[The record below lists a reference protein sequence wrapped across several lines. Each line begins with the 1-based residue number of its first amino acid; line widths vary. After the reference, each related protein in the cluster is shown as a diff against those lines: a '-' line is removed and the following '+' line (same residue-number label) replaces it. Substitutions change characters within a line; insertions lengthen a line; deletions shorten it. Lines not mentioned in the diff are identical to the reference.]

1 VPSRQSQKTGR
12 VDDVPPDSRRRDDEL
27 LGAAATADRDALI
40 ELIAV
45 FTHDLNNPL
54 QTVLVLSEL
63 ALDETMQ
70 GTEGRARAEQCLTAA
85 DRLRVLA
92 QAMSG
97 LFRGRPLRAEALWE
111 RLRTLLGRRFERHG
125 IAIEL
130 AACDPPGAILP
141 ALCERI
147 VFTVA
152 LGAIG
157 AAAASGRRHHA
168 LELAC
173 TPTSERISLNARLFY
188 LDADGSRVP
197 LAFCDTHLERVAAL
211 LRLDAMAVHRFDG
224 DALQIELAA
233 GE

>member
-1 VPSRQSQKTGR
+1 M
-12 VDDVPPDSRRRDDEL
+12 VDDVPSDSQRRDDVL
-27 LGAAATADRDALI
+27 SAAASADRDALI

-63 ALDETMQ
+63 ALDETMP

-97 LFRGRPLRAEALWE
+97 LFRGRPLRSDALWE

-125 IAIEL
+125 IVPTLVAEEPRDAL
-130 AACDPPGAILP
+130 LP

-147 VFTVA
+147 VFTLA

-157 AAAASGRRHHA
+157 AAGTSGRRQHA
-168 LELAC
+168 LEMSC
-173 TPTSERISLNARLFY
+173 SPGERIVIRGSFFGIEP
-188 LDADGSRVP
+188 DGTRVP
-197 LAFCDTHLERVAAL
+197 LEFSEAHQERLAAL
-211 LRLDAMAVHRFDG
+211 LRLDPRSEHRFD
-224 DALQIELAA
+224 DATVRIELGV

>member
-1 VPSRQSQKTGR
+1 M
-12 VDDVPPDSRRRDDEL
+12 DDEL

-63 ALDETMQ
+63 ALDETMP

-97 LFRGRPLRAEALWE
+97 LFRGRPLRADSLWE
-111 RLRTLLGRRFERHG
+111 RVRTLLGRRFERHG
-125 IAIEL
+125 IAAEL
-130 AACDPPGAILP
+130 VACDPPDAMLP

-157 AAAASGRRHHA
+157 AASASGRRHHA
-168 LELAC
+168 LEIAC
-173 TPTSERISLNARLFY
+173 TPASERISLQARLFG
-188 LDADGSRVP
+188 LEADGSRIP
-197 LAFCDTHLERVAAL
+197 LAFCDTHLERLAAL
-211 LRLDAMAVHRFDG
+211 LRLDPRAAQRVDGAAVYID
-224 DALQIELAA
+224 LAA
-233 GE
+233 SE

>member
-1 VPSRQSQKTGR
+1 M
-12 VDDVPPDSRRRDDEL
+12 VDDVPSDSQRRDDV

-63 ALDETMQ
+63 ALDETIP

-97 LFRGRPLRAEALWE
+97 LFRGRPLRADALWE

-125 IAIEL
+125 ITPTLVAHEPRDAL
-130 AACDPPGAILP
+130 LP

-147 VFTVA
+147 VFTLA

-157 AAAASGRRHHA
+157 AAASSARRQHA
-168 LELAC
+168 LELSC
-173 TPTSERISLNARLFY
+173 TPGERIVIDGAFFAVEPDGTRIALTFSEAHQERL
-188 LDADGSRVP
+188 
-197 LAFCDTHLERVAAL
+197 AAL
-211 LRLDAMAVHRFDG
+211 LRLDPRAEHRFDG
-224 DALQIELAA
+224 AAVHIELGV

>member
-1 VPSRQSQKTGR
+1 M
-12 VDDVPPDSRRRDDEL
+12 VDDVPSDSQRDDSV
-27 LGAAATADRDALI
+27 GAAATADRDALI

-63 ALDETMQ
+63 ALDETIP

-97 LFRGRPLRAEALWE
+97 LFRGRPLRSDALWE

-125 IAIEL
+125 ITPVLVANEPRD
-130 AACDPPGAILP
+130 AMLP
-141 ALCERI
+141 SLCERI
-147 VFTVA
+147 VFTMA
-152 LGAIG
+152 LGAI
-157 AAAASGRRHHA
+157 AAAGTSGRRQHV
-168 LELAC
+168 LELSC
-173 TPTSERISLNARLFY
+173 SPGERIVIDGAFFGIEP
-188 LDADGSRVP
+188 DGSRV
-197 LAFCDTHLERVAAL
+197 ALELTDAHQERLAAL
-211 LRLDAMAVHRFDG
+211 LRLDPRSELRFDG
-224 DALQIELAA
+224 AAVRIELGV

>member
-1 VPSRQSQKTGR
+1 M
-12 VDDVPPDSRRRDDEL
+12 VDDVPPDSSPRSRPDPSGREDEL
-27 LGAAATADRDALI
+27 LGAAAVADRDALI
-40 ELIAV
+40 ELLAV

-63 ALDETMQ
+63 ALDETMS

-111 RLRTLLGRRFERHG
+111 RVRTLLGRRFERHG
-125 IAIEL
+125 ITAEITGCEPRD
-130 AACDPPGAILP
+130 AMLP
-141 ALCERI
+141 ALCERV

-157 AAAASGRRHHA
+157 AATTSGSRHHA
-168 LELAC
+168 LEIAC
-173 TPTSERISLNARLFY
+173 APTSERISLQARLFTV
-188 LDADGSRVP
+188 DPAGARTP
-197 LAFCDTHLERVAAL
+197 LAFGDAHLERLAAL
-211 LRLDAMAVHRFDG
+211 LRLDARASHRIDGAALHIDLAV
-224 DALQIELAA
+224 